1 MADKRYSID
10 DILNEYPKGGGSGEK
25 ADLNE
30 LLDSYSEKNPPKTFS
45 TEKVTLHNTDIFER
59 PVAPDLSDMKIEL
72 TGNIPVQKAGSA
84 VAVQEKP
91 HTIKQA
97 PLTEKEED
105 SFAQKYSGL
114 AEKMAK
120 AKQKTAENDQAEA
133 VQKNAVTGSFSE
145 KVEQGGTYKGEKPAS
160 SPTGTRSFS
169 EKMEQG
175 VVYETDREEAP
186 VKESL
191 AERFRRLRGKDTPPA
206 VQEETPAEIK
216 KPVKENPF
224 DKYESISQQ
233 TEDNEAEEN
242 NIVKPADPF
251 SFTEKKQSLDDILEE
266 YSAKDTRKKQREFT
280 QHKSITEFF
289 TKILPD
295 DPENSGNKELLDGM
309 MRMKK
314 ERISRT
320 QHIAPIERKSISD
333 IDLNLDDKIIP
344 DTAQIPIDK
353 EQAEMAKLTELKE
366 RRSKKIKDFV
376 LVGDEEET
384 PEEAA
389 EENEEN
395 KKTIEDFEDF
405 EDAPSIASDILQLK
419 NSLVIRMLMLLACF
433 GAAAYIAIA
442 NDAGTL
448 PMIEAIN
455 RKTSVDTYLFVNIII
470 GLLALFA
477 SWNVVSCGFSKLIA
491 FKSDC
496 DTLSAVAIITAVGGN
511 GILYANPTLVQYGI
525 AHVYT
530 AAAVCTLLFNT
541 LGKLLIV
548 SRTQRSFRFVSGSC
562 EKYAL
567 FSVED
572 EDTAQNFTRGTLRD
586 FPKLASMRK
595 TEFLEDFLKT
605 SYASDSTDKFCCL
618 FVPIILVASLIVALL
633 AGITSDFGMA
643 GIYVGVSAFTGCIS
657 MCSLV
662 SMMLVVN
669 LPMELA
675 SKKAAEVGGA
685 VLGYNCI
692 DEFAD
697 TNSVLIDAAQLFP
710 QGSVNLA
717 AIKVFSDTRIDEAI
731 VEAASL
737 TSQSGSILKNM
748 FYDIIAGKTELL
760 NPVESYIFEDS
771 MGLCGWINNKRVLLG
786 SRELMMNHSISG
798 VPSAAKEQEYVKGR
812 SAVYL
817 SISGELSAMFIVE
830 MKPSMEVKHALEA
843 LQKHEIYT
851 IIRSVDSLVTIRRL
865 SEMFDISPEF
875 FKLIPFRLH
884 TEFDD
889 EITYQPKQ
897 HAVAA
902 CSGRFAALSYLITS
916 CRKLR
921 GTVSAG
927 IAFEAIAILLGIL
940 ICLAMVILNSF
951 SEISATMAIT
961 YNIIFT
967 VILVIFQVIRKN

>member
-1 MADKRYSID
+1 M
-10 DILNEYPKGGGSGEK
+10 
-25 ADLNE
+25 
-30 LLDSYSEKNPPKTFS
+30 
-45 TEKVTLHNTDIFER
+45 
-59 PVAPDLSDMKIEL
+59 
-72 TGNIPVQKAGSA
+72 
-84 VAVQEKP
+84 
-91 HTIKQA
+91 
-97 PLTEKEED
+97 
-105 SFAQKYSGL
+105 
-114 AEKMAK
+114 
-120 AKQKTAENDQAEA
+120 
-133 VQKNAVTGSFSE
+133 
-145 KVEQGGTYKGEKPAS
+145 
-160 SPTGTRSFS
+160 
-169 EKMEQG
+169 
-175 VVYETDREEAP
+175 
-186 VKESL
+186 
-191 AERFRRLRGKDTPPA
+191 
-206 VQEETPAEIK
+206 
-216 KPVKENPF
+216 
-224 DKYESISQQ
+224 
-233 TEDNEAEEN
+233 
-242 NIVKPADPF
+242 
-251 SFTEKKQSLDDILEE
+251 
-266 YSAKDTRKKQREFT
+266 
-280 QHKSITEFF
+280 
-289 TKILPD
+289 
-295 DPENSGNKELLDGM
+295 
-309 MRMKK
+309 
-314 ERISRT
+314 
-320 QHIAPIERKSISD
+320 
-333 IDLNLDDKIIP
+333 
-344 DTAQIPIDK
+344 
-353 EQAEMAKLTELKE
+353 
-366 RRSKKIKDFV
+366 
-376 LVGDEEET
+376 
-384 PEEAA
+384 
-389 EENEEN
+389 
-395 KKTIEDFEDF
+395 
-405 EDAPSIASDILQLK
+405 
-419 NSLVIRMLMLLACF
+419 
-433 GAAAYIAIA
+433 
-442 NDAGTL
+442 
-448 PMIEAIN
+448 
-455 RKTSVDTYLFVNIII
+455 
-470 GLLALFA
+470 FA
-477 SWNVVSCGFSKLIA
+477 SWNVVSCGFSKLIS

-496 DTLSAVAIITAVGGN
+496 DTLSAVVIITAVGGN

-530 AAAVCTLLFNT
+530 AAAICTLLFNT
-541 LGKLLIV
+541 IGKLLIV
-548 SRTQRSFRFVSGSC
+548 SRTQRSFRFVSGGC

-567 FSVED
+567 FNIED
-572 EDTAQNFTRGTLRD
+572 DDTAQNFTRGALRD

-633 AGITSDFGMA
+633 AGITTDFGMA
-643 GIYVGVSAFTGCIS
+643 GIYVGTAAFTGCIS

-669 LPMELA
+669 LPMEFA

-697 TNSVLIDAAQLFP
+697 TNSILIDAAQLFP

-798 VPSAAKEQEYVKGR
+798 IPSAAKEQEYVKGR

-843 LQKHEIYT
+843 LQKHEVYT
-851 IIRSVDSLVTIRRL
+851 VIRSVDSLVTIRRL

-884 TEFDD
+884 TEF
-889 EITYQPKQ
+889 ENELSYQPKQ

-921 GTVSAG
+921 GTISAG

-951 SEISATMAIT
+951 GEISATMAIT
-961 YNIIFT
+961 YNLIFT